1 MIDES
6 TLKLLQCPNDG
17 SALSLGGEELVARLN
32 AAVDEGR
39 LRNLGGDAVEQPLD
53 GVLVRESGDLVY
65 PIIDRVP
72 VLLAD
77 EAIRVPDAV

>member
-17 SALSLGGEELVARLN
+17 SALSVGGEDLVVSLN
-32 AAVDEGR
+32 AAVAEGR
-39 LRNLGGDAVEQPLD
+39 LKNLGGEVVERPLD
-53 GVLVRESGDLVY
+53 GVRVRESGDLAY
-65 PIIDRVP
+65 PIFDGVP

-77 EAIRVPDAV
+77 EAIRAADAG